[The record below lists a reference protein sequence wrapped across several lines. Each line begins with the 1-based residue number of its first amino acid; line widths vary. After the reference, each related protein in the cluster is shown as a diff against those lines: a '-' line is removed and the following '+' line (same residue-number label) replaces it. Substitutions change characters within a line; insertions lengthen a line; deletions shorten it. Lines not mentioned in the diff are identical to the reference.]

1 METLVRICE
10 TLNCGILDVIE
21 LEQTIRNTAKKCIT
35 RSAEN
40 RNDFLRFSYA
50 SIYKKLFFPLD
61 KM

>member
-1 METLVRICE
+1 LSWNR
-10 TLNCGILDVIE
+10 
-21 LEQTIRNTAKKCIT
+21 TIRNTAKKCIT